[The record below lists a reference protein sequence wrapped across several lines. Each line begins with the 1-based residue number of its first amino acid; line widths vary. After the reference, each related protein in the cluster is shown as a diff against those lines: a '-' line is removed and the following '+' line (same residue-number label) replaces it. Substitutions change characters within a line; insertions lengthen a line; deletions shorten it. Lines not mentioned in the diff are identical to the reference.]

1 MPTSLGWIITYT
13 PEATHLGA
21 PVPVLG
27 TNISD
32 FSLTTFQGLL
42 DFTRFSLLKTNF
54 GFALLLLVTRLH
66 RPMPIYAPEKM
77 RLCIRKCHI
86 QGLRRRTYKN
96 SSGILTG
103 FPFAHVQL
111 GVCLGST
118 NPRLTDIAEE
128 PLPFRRRRFSLLYDP
143 TTARIFIP
151 MRSLFPLG
159 LSSALI
165 RRLPTILFRAP
176 QYR

>member
-1 MPTSLGWIITYT
+1 M
-13 PEATHLGA
+13 
-21 PVPVLG
+21 PVLG
-27 TNISD
+27 TNILD
-32 FSLTTFQGLL
+32 FSLPAFQGLL
-42 DFTRFSLLKTNF
+42 EFTRYLLLGTGF
-54 GFALLLLVTRLH
+54 GFGLLLLITRLH
-66 RPMPIYAPEKM
+66 RPMPIHAPDEM
-77 RLCIRKCHI
+77 RSCIRKCHM
-86 QGLRRRTYKN
+86 QGLRCRTYKN

-151 MRSLFPLG
+151 TRSPFPLG
-159 LSSALI
+159 LGSALV
-165 RRLPTILFRAP
+165 RRLPTILFRAL